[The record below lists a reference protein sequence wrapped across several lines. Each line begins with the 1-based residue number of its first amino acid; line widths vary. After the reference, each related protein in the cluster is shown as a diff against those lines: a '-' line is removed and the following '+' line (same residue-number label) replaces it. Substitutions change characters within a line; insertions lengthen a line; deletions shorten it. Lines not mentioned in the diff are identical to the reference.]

1 MIKKYLQ
8 KMILF
13 LVALSFYPSVATA
26 LIYTIKPDTELREGP
41 GPGFKIIQRLNH
53 NQTLN
58 DKEKQGDWIRV
69 TTLTGVEG
77 FIRQDKVSDIWIRVC
92 KEERLLS
99 VMKGDRV
106 LKTCKVAL
114 CPFNPEKDKIKQ
126 GDGGTPEGRFYICEM
141 LDNPAKERYG
151 ARSMRLSYPNIEDAR
166 RGLADKLID
175 QATYRKILK
184 DIQGGK
190 MPQQNTALGG
200 SIRIHG
206 GGNSKDWTLGCI
218 ALEDKDIIEIFA
230 MVMAGTRV
238 DVYHNKKQDEIINKN
253 GYLNGMVLEGA
264 KVQMI
269 NPALY
274 TNNATGLLKVSYPM
288 GDIPEKEAVCT
299 DIIIRALRHAGID
312 LQALVHEHVILHPE
326 LYKNIQ
332 KPDYNI
338 DHRRTRNLQIFLKHN
353 AINIFDGNGKPDMAA
368 LRPGDI
374 VILDTGIQNGTVF
387 DHIGIVDNE
396 KDNSGNYKLINIW
409 TIGYHTDSMSL
420 LGKDYPDVVGVFR
433 LTHLFD
439 YQ

>member
-1 MIKKYLQ
+1 
-8 KMILF
+8 MILF